1 MTRKILSG
9 VLAFAMVFGA
19 TTPVVLADST
29 TEVVEQNT
37 VYAPSLATDTVTMSK
52 KDDTVSIAVYDVASN
67 ATVVATNENFEVSFK
82 DGKVTVKAKKDL
94 TADETITMT
103 FASTQGD
110 KKDTYANSV
119 YLTVK
124 YGKVENYALSTDIEE
139 DTFEDVLAVGKS
151 LSGAYYGTYGDKKGA
166 PTVTAVLNDT
176 AKKFFSVTTSDKK
189 DDDGNVV
196 GTTVTVTA
204 TKAMSVDDVSNIVN
218 RLMSYPMVRLTATY
232 GDKKL
237 SNDYN
242 LGFTKADSSTAATSI
257 SLTASKTGAVTG
269 EYVNLAAKVGKPDS
283 FGETV
288 IDDYAAVKWYVNGTE
303 IKFGTGNI
311 YTEKNA
317 FGETVYTFTK
327 DLDGRTA
334 AQFFAD
340 KAGSYRISVTDESG
354 DLTAAKTITVTE
366 STADVKPSTYS
377 TPYVYAADD
386 KDKTFKWYYEKAAK
400 VGETVDVSGYN
411 YAIRGTDANVYDVT
425 KFGGT
430 VTLSV
435 SGVEI
440 YEDEETKYSAD
451 VAKQIATVSG
461 TTVKLADESNAT
473 MAKLLSI
480 ADGRDLYVKLSA
492 EVKFSDSDKRTI
504 SNSLTIKITKS
515 SDKIAKIEYSIAGKA
530 IDSMPVMTV
539 GKTVDVDI
547 KLSDANGYTDAIN
560 QSAIWTIQN
569 NDASDKTV
577 YATVDANGV
586 VTAKEICLGQAKLV
600 VVPVADTSKKVE
612 FELYIQADGT
622 VTPTV
627 APTETPTAA
636 PVETKTGKVTASSLN
651 VRSGAGTDYDKV
663 GKLAKGTAVKVLDE
677 KDGWY
682 KIEAGSVTGW
692 VSAEYVK
699 LDSTTPVVTSHAI
712 TTANLK
718 LRTSAVSGSVITT
731 MPKGSTVTVVEKG
744 ASWSKVEYNG
754 KTGYAS
760 NDYLTFLVG

>member
-103 FASTQGD
+103 FASTQGE
-110 KKDTYANSV
+110 KKDTYTNSV

-124 YGKVENYALSTDIEE
+124 YGKVENYDLTTDIKE

-176 AKKFFSVTTSDKK
+176 AKKFFSVATSDKK
-189 DDDGNVV
+189 DNDGNVV

-204 TKAMSVDDVSNIVN
+204 TKAMSVDDIFNLSTGA
-218 RLMSYPMVRLTATY
+218 MSEPKVRLTATY

-242 LGFTKADSSTAATSI
+242 LGLTKADSSTAATSI
-257 SLTASKTGAVTG
+257 SLTASKTGIVTG
-269 EYVNLAAKVGKPDS
+269 EYVSLAAKVGYPDS
-283 FGETV
+283 FGDTK
-288 IDDYAAVKWYVNGTE
+288 IDDYAAVEWYVNGKKIEFTQV
-303 IKFGTGNI
+303 GGAYG
-311 YTEKNA
+311 YTEKDA
-317 FGETVYTFTK
+317 FGDVIYTIYK
-327 DLDGRTA
+327 PADGLTTA
-334 AQFFAD
+334 NFYAE

-366 STADVKPSTYS
+366 STADVKPTGD
-377 TPYVYAADD
+377 PYVYDEKVAEAAKSTVKPAKVGDTVD
-386 KDKTFKWYYEKAAK
+386 LSAYKFAVMGSDGKYYDVSKFGATVTLKVSGIGDYGESVAAK
-400 VGETVDVSGYN
+400 V
-411 YAIRGTDANVYDVT
+411 
-425 KFGGT
+425 
-430 VTLSV
+430 
-435 SGVEI
+435 
-440 YEDEETKYSAD
+440 
-451 VAKQIATVSG
+451 ATVSG
-461 TTVKLADESNAT
+461 STIKLADATDAT
-473 MAKLLSI
+473 MAQLIEKAGDKDINLTVD
-480 ADGRDLYVKLSA
+480 AA
-492 EVKFSDSDKRTI
+492 VKFDKDTTKVI
-504 SNSLTIKITKS
+504 KNALTVKITKS
-515 SDKIAKIEYSIAGKA
+515 SDKIAKIEYSIDGKA
-530 IDSMPVMTV
+530 ITAMPVMTV

-560 QSAIWTIQN
+560 QGAIWTIQN
-569 NDASDKTV
+569 KDASDKTV
-577 YATVDANGV
+577 YATVDAKGV

-651 VRSGAGTDYDKV
+651 VRAGAGTSYDKV
-663 GKLAKGTAVKVLDE
+663 GKLANGTAVKVLDE

-692 VSAEYVK
+692 VSAAYIK
-699 LDSTTPVVTSHAI
+699 LDSTTPVVTSHAL

-760 NDYLTFLVG
+760 NAYLTFLVG

>member
-103 FASTQGD
+103 FASTQGE
-110 KKDTYANSV
+110 KKDTYTNSV

-124 YGKVENYALSTDIEE
+124 YGKVENYALTTDIESN
-139 DTFEDVLAVGKS
+139 TFDADLAVGKK
-151 LSGAYYGTYGDKKGA
+151 LTGNYYGTYGEKKGA

-176 AKKFFSVTTSDKK
+176 AKKFFSVATSDKK
-189 DDDGNVV
+189 DNDGNVE

-204 TKAMSVDDVSNIVN
+204 TKAMSWDDIFN
-218 RLMSYPMVRLTATY
+218 MSTGAMSAPMVRLTATY

-242 LGFTKADSSTAATSI
+242 LGITKADSSTAATSI
-257 SLTASKTGAVTG
+257 SLTASKVSIVTG
-269 EYVNLAAKVGKPDS
+269 EYVSLAAKVGYPDS
-283 FGETV
+283 FGDTV
-288 IDDYAAVKWYVNGTE
+288 IEDKAAVEWYVNGKKIEFTQV
-303 IKFGTGNI
+303 GGAYG
-311 YTEKNA
+311 YTEKDA
-317 FGETVYTFTK
+317 FGDVIYTIYK
-327 DLDGRTA
+327 PADGLTTA
-334 AQFFAD
+334 NFYAE

-366 STADVKPSTYS
+366 STADVKPTGD
-377 TPYVYAADD
+377 PYVYDEKVAEAAKSTVKPAKVGDTVD
-386 KDKTFKWYYEKAAK
+386 LSAYKFAVMGSDGKYYDVSKFGATVTLKVSGIGDYGESVAAK
-400 VGETVDVSGYN
+400 V
-411 YAIRGTDANVYDVT
+411 
-425 KFGGT
+425 
-430 VTLSV
+430 
-435 SGVEI
+435 
-440 YEDEETKYSAD
+440 
-451 VAKQIATVSG
+451 ATVSG
-461 TTVKLADESNAT
+461 STIKLADATDAT
-473 MAKLLSI
+473 MAQLIEKAGDKDINLTVD
-480 ADGRDLYVKLSA
+480 AA
-492 EVKFSDSDKRTI
+492 VKFDKDTTKVI
-504 SNSLTIKITKS
+504 KNALTVKITKS
-515 SDKIAKIEYSIAGKA
+515 SDKIAKIEYSIDGKA
-530 IDSMPVMTV
+530 ITAMPVMTV

-560 QSAIWTIQN
+560 QGAIWTIQN
-569 NDASDKTV
+569 KDASDKTV
-577 YATVDANGV
+577 YATVDAKGV

-651 VRSGAGTDYDKV
+651 VRAGAGTSYDKV
-663 GKLAKGTAVKVLDE
+663 GKLANGTAVKVLDE

-692 VSAEYVK
+692 VSAAYIK
-699 LDSTTPVVTSHAI
+699 LDSTTPVVTSHAL

-760 NDYLTFLVG
+760 NAYLTFLVG

>member
-103 FASTQGD
+103 FASTQGE
-110 KKDTYANSV
+110 KKDTYTNSV

-124 YGKVENYALSTDIEE
+124 YGKVENYALTTDIESN
-139 DTFEDVLAVGKS
+139 TFDADLAVGKK
-151 LSGAYYGTYGDKKGA
+151 LTGNYYGTYGEKKGA

-176 AKKFFSVTTSDKK
+176 AKKFFSVATSDKK
-189 DDDGNVV
+189 DNDGNVE

-204 TKAMSVDDVSNIVN
+204 TKAMSWDDIFN
-218 RLMSYPMVRLTATY
+218 MSTGAMSAPMVRLTATY

-237 SNDYN
+237 TNDYN
-242 LGFTKADSSTAATSI
+242 LGITKADSSTAATSI
-257 SLTASKTGAVTG
+257 SLTASKVSIVTG
-269 EYVNLAAKVGKPDS
+269 EYVSLAAKVGYPDS
-283 FGETV
+283 FGDTV
-288 IDDYAAVKWYVNGTE
+288 IEDKAAVEWYVNGKKIEFTQV
-303 IKFGTGNI
+303 GGAYG
-311 YTEKNA
+311 YTEKDA
-317 FGETVYTFTK
+317 FGDVIYTIYK
-327 DLDGRTA
+327 PADGLTTA
-334 AQFFAD
+334 NFYAE

-366 STADVKPSTYS
+366 STADVKPTGD
-377 TPYVYAADD
+377 PYVYDEKVAEAAKSTVKPAKVGDTVD
-386 KDKTFKWYYEKAAK
+386 LSAYKFAVMGSDGKYYDVSKFGATVTLKVSGIGDYGESVAAK
-400 VGETVDVSGYN
+400 V
-411 YAIRGTDANVYDVT
+411 
-425 KFGGT
+425 
-430 VTLSV
+430 
-435 SGVEI
+435 
-440 YEDEETKYSAD
+440 
-451 VAKQIATVSG
+451 ATVSG
-461 TTVKLADESNAT
+461 STIKLADATDAT
-473 MAKLLSI
+473 MAQLIEKAGDKDINLTVD
-480 ADGRDLYVKLSA
+480 AA
-492 EVKFSDSDKRTI
+492 VKFDKDTTKVI
-504 SNSLTIKITKS
+504 KNALTVKITKS
-515 SDKIAKIEYSIAGKA
+515 SDKIAKIEYSIDGKA
-530 IDSMPVMTV
+530 ITAMPVMTV

-560 QSAIWTIQN
+560 QGAIWTIQN
-569 NDASDKTV
+569 KDASDKTV
-577 YATVDANGV
+577 YATVDAKGV

-651 VRSGAGTDYDKV
+651 VRAGAGTSYDKV
-663 GKLAKGTAVKVLDE
+663 GKLANGTAVKVLDE

-692 VSAEYVK
+692 VSAAYIK
-699 LDSTTPVVTSHAI
+699 LDSTTPVVTSHAL

-760 NDYLTFLVG
+760 NAYLTFLVG

>member
-103 FASTQGD
+103 FASTQGE
-110 KKDTYANSV
+110 KKDTYTNSV

-124 YGKVENYALSTDIEE
+124 YGKVENYDLTTDIESN
-139 DTFEDVLAVGKS
+139 TFDADLAVGKK
-151 LSGAYYGTYGDKKGA
+151 LTGNYYGTYGEKKGA

-176 AKKFFSVTTSDKK
+176 AKKFFSVSTSDKK
-189 DDDGNVV
+189 DNDGNVV

-204 TKAMSVDDVSNIVN
+204 TNAMSVDDIFN
-218 RLMSYPMVRLTATY
+218 MSTGAMSVPKVRLTATY

-242 LGFTKADSSTAATSI
+242 LGITKADSSTAATSI
-257 SLTASKTGAVTG
+257 SLTASKVSIVTG
-269 EYVNLAAKVGKPDS
+269 EYVSLAAKVGYPDS
-283 FGETV
+283 FGDTV
-288 IDDYAAVKWYVNGTE
+288 IEDKAAVEWYVNGKKIEFTQV
-303 IKFGTGNI
+303 GGAYG
-311 YTEKNA
+311 YTEKDA
-317 FGETVYTFTK
+317 FGDVIYTIYKPANGLTTVNFY
-327 DLDGRTA
+327 
-334 AQFFAD
+334 AD

-366 STADVKPSTYS
+366 STADVKPTGD
-377 TPYVYAADD
+377 PYVYDEKVAEAAKSTVKPAKVGDTVD
-386 KDKTFKWYYEKAAK
+386 LSAYKFAVMGSDGKYYDVSKFGATVTLKVSGIGDYGESVAAK
-400 VGETVDVSGYN
+400 V
-411 YAIRGTDANVYDVT
+411 
-425 KFGGT
+425 
-430 VTLSV
+430 
-435 SGVEI
+435 
-440 YEDEETKYSAD
+440 
-451 VAKQIATVSG
+451 ATVSG
-461 TTVKLADESNAT
+461 STIKLADATDAT
-473 MAKLLSI
+473 MAQLIEKAGDKDINLTVD
-480 ADGRDLYVKLSA
+480 AA
-492 EVKFSDSDKRTI
+492 VKFDKDTTKVI
-504 SNSLTIKITKS
+504 KNALTVKITKS
-515 SDKIAKIEYSIAGKA
+515 SDKIAKIEYSIDGKA
-530 IDSMPVMTV
+530 ITAMPVMTV

-560 QSAIWTIQN
+560 QGAIWTIQN
-569 NDASDKTV
+569 KDASDKTV
-577 YATVDANGV
+577 YATVDAKGV
-586 VTAKEICLGQAKLV
+586 VTAKEISLGQAKLV

-651 VRSGAGTDYDKV
+651 VRAGAGTSYDKV
-663 GKLAKGTAVKVLDE
+663 GKLANGTAVKVLDE

-692 VSAEYVK
+692 VSAAYIK
-699 LDSTTPVVTSHAI
+699 LDSTTPVVTSHAL

-760 NDYLTFLVG
+760 NAYLTFLVG

>member
-110 KKDTYANSV
+110 KKDTYTNSV

-124 YGKVENYALSTDIEE
+124 YGKVENYALTTDIESN
-139 DTFEDVLAVGKS
+139 TFDADLAVGKK
-151 LSGAYYGTYGDKKGA
+151 LTGNYYGTYGEKKGA

-176 AKKFFSVTTSDKK
+176 AKKFFSVATSDKK
-189 DDDGNVV
+189 DNDGNVE

-204 TKAMSVDDVSNIVN
+204 TKAMSWDDIFN
-218 RLMSYPMVRLTATY
+218 MSTGAMSAPMVRLTATY

-242 LGFTKADSSTAATSI
+242 LGITKADSSTAATSI
-257 SLTASKTGAVTG
+257 SLTASKVSIVTG
-269 EYVNLAAKVGKPDS
+269 EYVSLAAKVGYPDS
-283 FGETV
+283 FGDTV
-288 IDDYAAVKWYVNGTE
+288 IEDKAAVEWYVNGKKIEFTQV
-303 IKFGTGNI
+303 GGAYG
-311 YTEKNA
+311 YTEKDA
-317 FGETVYTFTK
+317 FGDVIYTIYK
-327 DLDGRTA
+327 PADGLTTA
-334 AQFFAD
+334 NFYAD

-366 STADVKPSTYS
+366 STADVKPTGD
-377 TPYVYAADD
+377 PYVYDEKVAEAAKSTVKPAKVGDTVD
-386 KDKTFKWYYEKAAK
+386 LSAYKFAVMGSDGKYYDVSKFGATVTLKVSGIGDYGESVAAK
-400 VGETVDVSGYN
+400 V
-411 YAIRGTDANVYDVT
+411 
-425 KFGGT
+425 
-430 VTLSV
+430 
-435 SGVEI
+435 
-440 YEDEETKYSAD
+440 
-451 VAKQIATVSG
+451 ATVSG
-461 TTVKLADESNAT
+461 STIKLADATDAT
-473 MAKLLSI
+473 MAQLIEKAGDKDINLTVD
-480 ADGRDLYVKLSA
+480 AA
-492 EVKFSDSDKRTI
+492 VKFDKDTTKVI
-504 SNSLTIKITKS
+504 KNALTVKITKS
-515 SDKIAKIEYSIAGKA
+515 SDKIAKIEYSIDGKA
-530 IDSMPVMTV
+530 ITAMPVMTV

-560 QSAIWTIQN
+560 QGAIWTIQN
-569 NDASDKTV
+569 KDASDKTV
-577 YATVDANGV
+577 YATVDAKGV

-651 VRSGAGTDYDKV
+651 VRAGAGTSYDKV
-663 GKLAKGTAVKVLDE
+663 GKLANGTAVKVLDE

-692 VSAEYVK
+692 VSAAYIK
-699 LDSTTPVVTSHAI
+699 LDSTTPVVTSHAL

-760 NDYLTFLVG
+760 NAYLTFLVG

>member
-19 TTPVVLADST
+19 TTPVVMADST

-103 FASTQGD
+103 FASTQGE
-110 KKDTYANSV
+110 KKDTYTNSV

-124 YGKVENYALSTDIEE
+124 YGKVENYALTTDIESN
-139 DTFEDVLAVGKS
+139 TFDADLAVGKK
-151 LSGAYYGTYGDKKGA
+151 LTGNYYGTYGEKKGA

-176 AKKFFSVTTSDKK
+176 AKKFFSVATSDKK
-189 DDDGNVV
+189 DNDGNVE

-204 TKAMSVDDVSNIVN
+204 TKAMSWDDIFN
-218 RLMSYPMVRLTATY
+218 MSTGAMSAPMVRLTATY

-237 SNDYN
+237 TNDYN
-242 LGFTKADSSTAATSI
+242 LGITKADSSTAATSI
-257 SLTASKTGAVTG
+257 SLTASKVSIVTG
-269 EYVNLAAKVGKPDS
+269 EYVSLAAKVGYPDS
-283 FGETV
+283 FGDTV
-288 IDDYAAVKWYVNGTE
+288 IEDKAAVEWYVNGKKIEFTQV
-303 IKFGTGNI
+303 GGAYG
-311 YTEKNA
+311 YTEKDA
-317 FGETVYTFTK
+317 FGDVIYTIYK
-327 DLDGRTA
+327 PADGLTTA
-334 AQFFAD
+334 NFYAE

-366 STADVKPSTYS
+366 STADVKPTGD
-377 TPYVYAADD
+377 PYVYDEKVAEAAKSTVKPAKVGDTVD
-386 KDKTFKWYYEKAAK
+386 LSAYKFAVMGSDGKYYDVSKFGATVTLKVSGIGDYGESVAAK
-400 VGETVDVSGYN
+400 V
-411 YAIRGTDANVYDVT
+411 
-425 KFGGT
+425 
-430 VTLSV
+430 
-435 SGVEI
+435 
-440 YEDEETKYSAD
+440 
-451 VAKQIATVSG
+451 ATVSG
-461 TTVKLADESNAT
+461 STIKLADATDAT
-473 MAKLLSI
+473 MAQLIEKAGDKDINLTVD
-480 ADGRDLYVKLSA
+480 AA
-492 EVKFSDSDKRTI
+492 VKFDKDTTKVI
-504 SNSLTIKITKS
+504 KNALTVKITKS
-515 SDKIAKIEYSIAGKA
+515 SDKIAKIEYSIDGKA
-530 IDSMPVMTV
+530 ITAMPVMTV

-560 QSAIWTIQN
+560 QGAIWTIQN
-569 NDASDKTV
+569 KDASDKTV
-577 YATVDANGV
+577 YATVDAKGV

-651 VRSGAGTDYDKV
+651 VRAGAGTSYDKV
-663 GKLAKGTAVKVLDE
+663 GKLANGTAVKVLDE

-692 VSAEYVK
+692 VSAAYIK
-699 LDSTTPVVTSHAI
+699 LDSTTPVVTSHAL

-760 NDYLTFLVG
+760 NAYLTFLVG

>member
-103 FASTQGD
+103 FASTQGE
-110 KKDTYANSV
+110 KKDTYTNSV

-124 YGKVENYALSTDIEE
+124 YGKVENYALTTDIESN
-139 DTFEDVLAVGKS
+139 TFDADLAVGKK
-151 LSGAYYGTYGDKKGA
+151 LTGNYYGTYGEKKGA

-176 AKKFFSVTTSDKK
+176 AKKFFSVATSDKK
-189 DDDGNVV
+189 DNDGNVE

-204 TKAMSVDDVSNIVN
+204 TKAMSWDDIFN
-218 RLMSYPMVRLTATY
+218 MSTGAMSAPMVRLTATY

-237 SNDYN
+237 TNDYN
-242 LGFTKADSSTAATSI
+242 LGITKADSSTAATSI
-257 SLTASKTGAVTG
+257 SLTASKVSIVTG
-269 EYVNLAAKVGKPDS
+269 EYVSLAAKVGYPDS
-283 FGETV
+283 FGDTV
-288 IDDYAAVKWYVNGTE
+288 IEDKAAVEWYVNGKKIEFTQV
-303 IKFGTGNI
+303 GGAYG
-311 YTEKNA
+311 YTEKDA
-317 FGETVYTFTK
+317 FGDVIYTIYK
-327 DLDGRTA
+327 PADGLTTA
-334 AQFFAD
+334 NFYAD

-366 STADVKPSTYS
+366 STADVKPTGD
-377 TPYVYAADD
+377 PYVYDEKVAEAAKSTVKPAKVGDTVD
-386 KDKTFKWYYEKAAK
+386 LSAYKFAVMGSDGKYYDVSKFGATVTLKVSGIGDYGESVAAK
-400 VGETVDVSGYN
+400 V
-411 YAIRGTDANVYDVT
+411 
-425 KFGGT
+425 
-430 VTLSV
+430 
-435 SGVEI
+435 
-440 YEDEETKYSAD
+440 
-451 VAKQIATVSG
+451 ATVSG
-461 TTVKLADESNAT
+461 STIKLADATDAT
-473 MAKLLSI
+473 MAQLIEKAGDKDINLTVD
-480 ADGRDLYVKLSA
+480 AA
-492 EVKFSDSDKRTI
+492 VKFDKDTTKVI
-504 SNSLTIKITKS
+504 KNALTVKITKS
-515 SDKIAKIEYSIAGKA
+515 SDKIAKIEYSIDGKA
-530 IDSMPVMTV
+530 ITAMPVMTV

-560 QSAIWTIQN
+560 QGAIWTIQN
-569 NDASDKTV
+569 KDASDKTV
-577 YATVDANGV
+577 YATVDAKGV

-760 NDYLTFLVG
+760 NAYLTFLVG

>member
-103 FASTQGD
+103 FASTQGE
-110 KKDTYANSV
+110 KKDTYTNSV

-124 YGKVENYALSTDIEE
+124 YGKVENYALTTDIESN
-139 DTFEDVLAVGKS
+139 TFDADLAVGKK
-151 LSGAYYGTYGDKKGA
+151 LTGNYYGTYGEKKGA

-176 AKKFFSVTTSDKK
+176 AKKFFSVATSDKK
-189 DDDGNVV
+189 DNDGNVE

-204 TKAMSVDDVSNIVN
+204 TKAMSWDDIFN
-218 RLMSYPMVRLTATY
+218 MSTGAMSAPMVRLTATY

-242 LGFTKADSSTAATSI
+242 LGITKADSSTAATSI
-257 SLTASKTGAVTG
+257 SLTASKVSIVTG
-269 EYVNLAAKVGKPDS
+269 EYVSLAAKVGYPDS
-283 FGETV
+283 FGDTV
-288 IDDYAAVKWYVNGTE
+288 IEDKAAVEWYVNGKKIEFTQV
-303 IKFGTGNI
+303 GGAYG
-311 YTEKNA
+311 YTEKDA
-317 FGETVYTFTK
+317 FGDVIYTIYK
-327 DLDGRTA
+327 PADGLTTA
-334 AQFFAD
+334 NFYAD

-366 STADVKPSTYS
+366 STADVKPTGD
-377 TPYVYAADD
+377 PYVYDEKVAEAAKSTVKPAKVGDTVD
-386 KDKTFKWYYEKAAK
+386 LSAYKFAVMGSDGKYYDVSKFGATVTLKVSGIGDYGESVAAK
-400 VGETVDVSGYN
+400 V
-411 YAIRGTDANVYDVT
+411 
-425 KFGGT
+425 
-430 VTLSV
+430 
-435 SGVEI
+435 
-440 YEDEETKYSAD
+440 
-451 VAKQIATVSG
+451 ATVSG
-461 TTVKLADESNAT
+461 STIKLADATDAT
-473 MAKLLSI
+473 MAQLIEKAGDKDINLTVD
-480 ADGRDLYVKLSA
+480 AA
-492 EVKFSDSDKRTI
+492 VKFDKDTTKVI
-504 SNSLTIKITKS
+504 KNALTVKITKS
-515 SDKIAKIEYSIAGKA
+515 SDKIAKIEYSIDGKA
-530 IDSMPVMTV
+530 ITAMPVMTV

-560 QSAIWTIQN
+560 QGAIWTIQN
-569 NDASDKTV
+569 KDASDKTV
-577 YATVDANGV
+577 YATVDAKGV

-651 VRSGAGTDYDKV
+651 VRAGAGTSYDKV
-663 GKLAKGTAVKVLDE
+663 GKLANGTAVKVLDE

-692 VSAEYVK
+692 VSAAYIK
-699 LDSTTPVVTSHAI
+699 LDSTTPVVTSHAL

-760 NDYLTFLVG
+760 NAYLTFLVG

>member
-103 FASTQGD
+103 FASTQGE
-110 KKDTYANSV
+110 KKDTYTNSV

-124 YGKVENYALSTDIEE
+124 YGKVENYALTTDIESN
-139 DTFEDVLAVGKS
+139 TFDADLAVGKK
-151 LSGAYYGTYGDKKGA
+151 LTGNYYGTYGEKKGA

-176 AKKFFSVTTSDKK
+176 AKKFFSVATSDKK
-189 DDDGNVV
+189 DNDGNVE

-204 TKAMSVDDVSNIVN
+204 TKAMSWDDIFN
-218 RLMSYPMVRLTATY
+218 MSTGAMSAPMVRLTATY

-237 SNDYN
+237 TNDYN
-242 LGFTKADSSTAATSI
+242 LGITKADSSTAATSI
-257 SLTASKTGAVTG
+257 SLTASKVSIVTG
-269 EYVNLAAKVGKPDS
+269 EYVSLAAKVGYPDS
-283 FGETV
+283 FGDTV
-288 IDDYAAVKWYVNGTE
+288 IEDKAAVEWYVNGKKIEFTQV
-303 IKFGTGNI
+303 GGAYG
-311 YTEKNA
+311 YTEKDA
-317 FGETVYTFTK
+317 FGDVIYTIYK
-327 DLDGRTA
+327 PADGLTTA
-334 AQFFAD
+334 NFYAD

-366 STADVKPSTYS
+366 STADVKPTGD
-377 TPYVYAADD
+377 PYVYDEKVAEAAKSTVKPAKVGDTVD
-386 KDKTFKWYYEKAAK
+386 LSAYKFAVMGSDGKYYDVSKFGATVTLKVSGIGDYGESVAAK
-400 VGETVDVSGYN
+400 V
-411 YAIRGTDANVYDVT
+411 
-425 KFGGT
+425 
-430 VTLSV
+430 
-435 SGVEI
+435 
-440 YEDEETKYSAD
+440 
-451 VAKQIATVSG
+451 ATVSG
-461 TTVKLADESNAT
+461 STIKLADATDAT
-473 MAKLLSI
+473 MAQLIEKAGDKDINLTVD
-480 ADGRDLYVKLSA
+480 AA
-492 EVKFSDSDKRTI
+492 VKFDKDTTKVI
-504 SNSLTIKITKS
+504 KNALTVKITKS
-515 SDKIAKIEYSIAGKA
+515 SDKIAKIEYSIDGKA
-530 IDSMPVMTV
+530 ITAMPVMTV

-560 QSAIWTIQN
+560 QGAIWTIQN
-569 NDASDKTV
+569 KDASDKTV
-577 YATVDANGV
+577 YATVDAKGV

-651 VRSGAGTDYDKV
+651 VRAGAGTSYDKV
-663 GKLAKGTAVKVLDE
+663 GKLANGTAVKVLDE

-692 VSAEYVK
+692 VSAAYIK
-699 LDSTTPVVTSHAI
+699 LDSTTPVVTSHAL

-760 NDYLTFLVG
+760 NAYLTFLVG

>member
-103 FASTQGD
+103 FASTQGE
-110 KKDTYANSV
+110 KKDTYTNSV

-124 YGKVENYALSTDIEE
+124 YGKVENYDLTTDIESN
-139 DTFEDVLAVGKS
+139 TFDADLAVGKK
-151 LSGAYYGTYGDKKGA
+151 LTGNYYGTYGEKKGA

-176 AKKFFSVTTSDKK
+176 AKKFFSVATSDKK
-189 DDDGNVV
+189 DNDGNVV

-204 TKAMSVDDVSNIVN
+204 TKAMSWDDIFN
-218 RLMSYPMVRLTATY
+218 MSTGAMSAPMVRLTATY

-242 LGFTKADSSTAATSI
+242 LGITKADSSTAATSI
-257 SLTASKTGAVTG
+257 SLTASKVSIVTG
-269 EYVNLAAKVGKPDS
+269 EYVSLAAKVGYPDS
-283 FGETV
+283 FGDTV
-288 IDDYAAVKWYVNGTE
+288 IEDKAAVEWYVNGKKIEFTQV
-303 IKFGTGNI
+303 GGAYG
-311 YTEKNA
+311 YTEKDA
-317 FGETVYTFTK
+317 FGDVIYTIYK
-327 DLDGRTA
+327 PADGLTTA
-334 AQFFAD
+334 NFYAD

-366 STADVKPSTYS
+366 STADVKPTGD
-377 TPYVYAADD
+377 PYVYDEKVAEAAKSTVKPAKVGDTVD
-386 KDKTFKWYYEKAAK
+386 LSAYKFAVMGSDGKYYDVSKFGATVTLKVSGIGDYGESVAAK
-400 VGETVDVSGYN
+400 V
-411 YAIRGTDANVYDVT
+411 
-425 KFGGT
+425 
-430 VTLSV
+430 
-435 SGVEI
+435 
-440 YEDEETKYSAD
+440 
-451 VAKQIATVSG
+451 ATVSG
-461 TTVKLADESNAT
+461 STIKLADATDAT
-473 MAKLLSI
+473 MAQLIEKAGDKDINLTVD
-480 ADGRDLYVKLSA
+480 AA
-492 EVKFSDSDKRTI
+492 VKFDKDTTKVI
-504 SNSLTIKITKS
+504 KNALTVKITKS
-515 SDKIAKIEYSIAGKA
+515 SDKIAKIEYSIDGKA
-530 IDSMPVMTV
+530 ITAMPVMTV

-560 QSAIWTIQN
+560 QGAIWTIQN
-569 NDASDKTV
+569 KDASDKTV
-577 YATVDANGV
+577 YATVDAKGV

-651 VRSGAGTDYDKV
+651 VRAGAGTSYDKV
-663 GKLAKGTAVKVLDE
+663 GKLANGTAVKVLDE

-692 VSAEYVK
+692 VSAAYIK
-699 LDSTTPVVTSHAI
+699 LDSTTPVVTSHAL

-760 NDYLTFLVG
+760 NAYLTFLVG

>member
-103 FASTQGD
+103 FASTQGE
-110 KKDTYANSV
+110 KKDTYTNSV

-124 YGKVENYALSTDIEE
+124 YGKVENYALTTDIESN
-139 DTFEDVLAVGKS
+139 TFDADLAVGKK
-151 LSGAYYGTYGDKKGA
+151 LTGNYYGTYGEKKGA

-176 AKKFFSVTTSDKK
+176 AKKFFSVATSDKK
-189 DDDGNVV
+189 DNDGNVV

-204 TKAMSVDDVSNIVN
+204 TKAMSWDDIFN
-218 RLMSYPMVRLTATY
+218 MSTGAMSAPMVRLTATY

-242 LGFTKADSSTAATSI
+242 LGITKADSSTAATSI
-257 SLTASKTGAVTG
+257 SLTASKVSIVTG
-269 EYVNLAAKVGKPDS
+269 EYVSLAAKVGYPDS
-283 FGETV
+283 FGDTV
-288 IDDYAAVKWYVNGTE
+288 IEDKAAVEWYVNGKKIEFTQV
-303 IKFGTGNI
+303 GGAYG
-311 YTEKNA
+311 YTEKDA
-317 FGETVYTFTK
+317 FGDVIYTIYK
-327 DLDGRTA
+327 PADGLTTA
-334 AQFFAD
+334 NFYAD

-366 STADVKPSTYS
+366 STADVKPTGD
-377 TPYVYAADD
+377 PYVYDEKVAEAAKSTVKPAKVGDTVD
-386 KDKTFKWYYEKAAK
+386 LSAYKFAVMGSDGKYYDVSKFGATVTLKVSGIGDYGESVAAK
-400 VGETVDVSGYN
+400 V
-411 YAIRGTDANVYDVT
+411 
-425 KFGGT
+425 
-430 VTLSV
+430 
-435 SGVEI
+435 
-440 YEDEETKYSAD
+440 
-451 VAKQIATVSG
+451 ATVSG
-461 TTVKLADESNAT
+461 STIKLADATDAT
-473 MAKLLSI
+473 MAQLIEKAGDKDINLTVD
-480 ADGRDLYVKLSA
+480 AA
-492 EVKFSDSDKRTI
+492 VKFDKDTTKVI
-504 SNSLTIKITKS
+504 KNALTVKITKS
-515 SDKIAKIEYSIAGKA
+515 SDKIAKIEYSIDGKA
-530 IDSMPVMTV
+530 ITAMPVMTV

-560 QSAIWTIQN
+560 QGAIWTIQN
-569 NDASDKTV
+569 KDASDKTV
-577 YATVDANGV
+577 YATVDAKGV

-651 VRSGAGTDYDKV
+651 VRAGAGTSYDKV
-663 GKLAKGTAVKVLDE
+663 GKLANGTAVKVLDE

-692 VSAEYVK
+692 VSAAYIK
-699 LDSTTPVVTSHAI
+699 LDSTTPVVTSHAL

-760 NDYLTFLVG
+760 NAYLTFLVG